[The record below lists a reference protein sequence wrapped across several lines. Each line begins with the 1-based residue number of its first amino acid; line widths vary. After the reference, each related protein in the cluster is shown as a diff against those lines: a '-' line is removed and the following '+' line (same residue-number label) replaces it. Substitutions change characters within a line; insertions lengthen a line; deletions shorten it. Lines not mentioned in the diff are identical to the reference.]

1 MNKIKKALAL
11 GYNKEKNNAP
21 KVMATGS
28 GEIAERIIKLANENG
43 IPIKEDEELCEVLS
57 KLELGE
63 EIPPAMYKAV
73 AEIFSFIYRMSKK
86 MEEN

>member
-1 MNKIKKALAL
+1 MSKIRKALAL
-11 GYNKEKNNAP
+11 GYNKDKNNAP

-28 GEIAERIIKLANENG
+28 GEIAERIIKLANEHN

-73 AEIFSFIYRMSKK
+73 AEVFSFIYRMSKEMK
-86 MEEN
+86 